1 MSDVLRFL
9 GIILIISSFI
19 IGEALLAFLSFEA
32 GFFWIFL
39 LLNFILGIVLFA
51 IGENS
56 CY

>member
-1 MSDVLRFL
+1 MSDFLCLL

-51 IGENS
+51 IGENI